1 MTYAIEYF
9 NEKTREYYLGDETF
23 ETKEAARDY
32 YRFTQYRLSNDVSF
46 SRIVELNEKEC
57 KKELVSNLTNN
68 GKGYKIKFHN
78 VLTGENTLS
87 NEVYDTPKA
96 AEEAWEKAFLAGEIP
111 SDIACGGIFSIDN
124 SEPNTPDGISEKKGG
139 PVYELTDDG
148 KGKKYDSGKSMAGT
162 LCRVF
167 PRALLGVGQCI
178 AFGTKKYPK
187 PDNWKLVE
195 NAFTRYQDSMI
206 RHYLKFLAGREKDS
220 ETNLLHLKHM
230 VWNALAV
237 LELYLMENE
246 DETLFD

>member
-1 MTYAIEYF
+1 MAYAIEYF

-23 ETKEAARDY
+23 DTEEAARDY

-46 SRIVELNEKEC
+46 SRIVKLNEEEC
-57 KKELVSNLTNN
+57 KKEPA
-68 GKGYKIKFHN
+68 
-78 VLTGENTLS
+78 
-87 NEVYDTPKA
+87 YD
-96 AEEAWEKAFLAGEIP
+96 
-111 SDIACGGIFSIDN
+111 
-124 SEPNTPDGISEKKGG
+124 
-139 PVYELTDDG
+139 LTDDG
-148 KGKKYDSGKSMAGT
+148 KGKKYDSGKSMVGT

-187 PDNWKLVE
+187 PDNWKLVDG
-195 NAFTRYQDSMI
+195 AFTRYQDSMM
-206 RHYLKFLAGREKDS
+206 RHYLKFLAGQEKDS
-220 ETNLLHLKHM
+220 ETKLLHLKHM